1 MSDIDL
7 WNTDLLDTLLDL
19 IRYRYHQYTCLPPRR
34 LEDVLKTCL
43 QDVITTSSRRL
54 EDQQMF
60 AGLLEISD
68 RFSSKLNVFN
78 YMIFQCCVYILE
90 SFITVFYDPWK
101 HSGNIAW
108 KVINYT
114 TKVYFFDKGDGWN
127 LFKWK
132 KNIKKKILIW
142 HMVVETVKK

>member
-1 MSDIDL
+1 
-7 WNTDLLDTLLDL
+7 
-19 IRYRYHQYTCLPPRR
+19 
-34 LEDVLKTCL
+34 
-43 QDVITTSSRRL
+43 
-54 EDQQMF
+54 
-60 AGLLEISD
+60 
-68 RFSSKLNVFN
+68 
-78 YMIFQCCVYILE
+78 MIFQCCVYILE

-101 HSGNIAW
+101 HSGNIVW
-108 KVINYT
+108 KVINCT